1 MRSDQVKKGF
11 ERAPHRSL
19 FYANGLTPEELSR
32 PIIGIA
38 NAFNEVVPGHTHLDK
53 IADAVKA
60 GVRMAGGTPLEFNV
74 IGVCDGI
81 AMGHI
86 GMHYSLPSRELVAD
100 SVESMALGHAFDGL
114 VFIPNCDKIVPG
126 MLMAAGR
133 LNIPSIFISGGP
145 MMAGRYGEEDIDL
158 KTMFEAV
165 GRYKAGRMEEEEVQA
180 LEYAAC
186 PGCGSCAGLFTAN
199 TMNCLTEALGMG
211 LPGNGTVPAVTGARL
226 RLAKEAGMQ
235 ILPLVEAGICPRDI
249 MTQAAF
255 ENAIATDMA
264 IGGSTN
270 TVLHLPAIAH
280 DAGFRLPLDV
290 FDEISSRTPYLV
302 KLSPSGPHHMQDLDE
317 AGGIPAVMGALID
330 KGVVHGDLPTVTGK
344 TVAENV
350 KGAEGRFG
358 PVNVSRVIR
367 PTDNPYSESGGI
379 AILRGNLAPDGAV
392 VKAAAVA
399 PGMMHHRGPARVFN
413 SEELTM
419 AAILNSEIKA
429 GDVVVIR
436 YEGPRGGPGM
446 REMLMPT
453 SALAGMGLDEQVALM
468 TDGRFSGATRGAAIG
483 HISPEA
489 AGGGPLALVE
499 EGDEIEIDIA
509 GRTLTLHVD
518 DVELAQRRERWV
530 QDGAGQEL
538 KIKSGYLARYAV
550 HVSSASEGAIL
561 T

>member
-1 MRSDQVKKGF
+1 MRSNQVKQGF

-38 NAFNEVVPGHTHLDK
+38 NAFNEIVPGHTHLDK
-53 IADAVKA
+53 IAEAVKA

-165 GRYKAGRMEEEEVQA
+165 GRYTAGRMEEEEIQA
-180 LEYAAC
+180 MEFAAC

-226 RLAKEAGMQ
+226 RLAKQAGMQ
-235 ILPLVEAGICPRDI
+235 ILHLVEADVCPRDI

-280 DAGFRLPLDV
+280 DAGLKLPLEL
-290 FDEISSRTPYLV
+290 FDAISNRTPYLV

-330 KGVVHGDLPTVTGK
+330 KGVVRGDLPTVTGK
-344 TVAENV
+344 SVAENV
-350 KGAEGRFG
+350 QDAKGRFG
-358 PVNVSRVIR
+358 IVKAHRVIR
-367 PTDNPYSESGGI
+367 PTAEPYSESGGI
-379 AILRGNLAPDGAV
+379 AILKGNLAPDGAV

-399 PGMMHHRGPARVFN
+399 PGMMHHRGPARVFD
-413 SEELTM
+413 SEELAM

-453 SALAGMGLDEQVALM
+453 SALAGMGLDDKVALM

-489 AGGGPLALVE
+489 AGGGPIALVE
-499 EGDEIEIDIA
+499 EGDQIEIDIA
-509 GRTLTLHVD
+509 SRSMTLLVD
-518 DVELAQRRERWV
+518 EAELTQRRERWA
-530 QDGAGQEL
+530 QDGAGRAL
-538 KIKSGYLARYAV
+538 KITGGYLARYAV

-561 T
+561 K